1 MNRIIFLFAAPC
13 LALLFALPCAAAE
26 RTFRY
31 EDPSAAKVE
40 IVGDFNKWEAAP
52 MTRDASG
59 VWTLTLDLPPG
70 VYGYKF
76 LVNGEVWTLDPAN
89 PARTTVAGIENSSV
103 TVDEG
108 GAAPADQTS
117 QSSSA
122 NTDASVP
129 SDTPAASAPGT
140 WTFSY
145 SAPEAEAVF
154 VAGSFNGWNTQ
165 SHPMSKSDAGVWT
178 ATVSVPPGQTT
189 YKFIVDGEW
198 KTDPA
203 NPQLVE
209 DGGGGNNSAINAGDT
224 QAAQDAPATSTP

>member
-1 MNRIIFLFAAPC
+1 MNIINV
-13 LALLFALPCAAAE
+13 LLTPVFFTLLLALPCTAAE

-31 EDPSAAKVE
+31 EDAAATKVE

-59 VWTLTLDLPPG
+59 VWTMTLNLSPG
-70 VYGYKF
+70 TYGYKY

-89 PARTTVAGIENSSV
+89 PARTTVAGIENSAV

-117 QSSSA
+117 QSSTTNSVGSA
-122 NTDASVP
+122 P
-129 SDTPAASAPGT
+129 SATPAPSAPGT

-145 SAPEAEAVF
+145 TAPEAQAVY

-165 SHPMSKSDAGVWT
+165 ANPMSKSDAGVWT
-178 ATVSVPPGQTT
+178 AIVSVPPGQTT

-203 NPQLVE
+203 NPTLVE
-209 DGGGGNNSAINAGDT
+209 DGNGGSNSAISAGDS
-224 QAAQDAPATSTP
+224 QAPKDASPASAP